1 MQQLLF
7 RLQRKHVIVMKVPK
21 ENSVGTPLP
30 GCPTAPPSIAD
41 TSGEVSLQEYLS
53 LIVAG
58 LPVIIA
64 RGAAPWQSRNFFAQ
78 VWWVFTSIYEIPR
91 R

>member
-7 RLQRKHVIVMKVPK
+7 RLKKHV
-21 ENSVGTPLP
+21 
-30 GCPTAPPSIAD
+30 
-41 TSGEVSLQEYLS
+41 
-53 LIVAG
+53 
-58 LPVIIA
+58 IA